1 MASIIYV
8 GMDVHATNFTFCC
21 YTADSD
27 RGFAVAQTEP
37 DYRQVIKY
45 MERVQKQRGEECNF
59 VCGYEAGCLGYS
71 LYHQLTRCGVD
82 CVILAPSTMHQ
93 EKGKRIKTDRRDA
106 ENIARCL
113 AFSLYSPVYV
123 PTTEDDAVKEY
134 IRMRDDIKA
143 DLKRVKQQII
153 AFTTRHG
160 FAFDGKSYWTQKHL
174 KWLETLVVEHPLY
187 KETLQEYLIL
197 YYMLDEKVAV
207 YDTRIEE
214 MSHLEHYEENVQKLC
229 CFRGVAAHTA
239 LSLLVEVGDFQR
251 FRSAKHFAAYLG
263 LVPGEHSSSDKQI
276 RTSITKAGNTHLR
289 RLLVEAAQSYNRGA
303 IGKRAQRS
311 RPDRAAILPRSSLTR
326 IKPMN
331 ACNANITA
339 SHLSP
344 GTILPKPQLR
354 ANWPGL
360 SGV

>member
-8 GMDVHATNFTFCC
+8 GMDVHTTNFTFCC

-45 MERVQKQRGEECNF
+45 MERVQKQRGEECKF

-143 DLKRVKQQII
+143 DLKRVKQ
-153 AFTTRHG
+153 
-160 FAFDGKSYWTQKHL
+160 S
-174 KWLETLVVEHPLY
+174 
-187 KETLQEYLIL
+187 
-197 YYMLDEKVAV
+197 
-207 YDTRIEE
+207 
-214 MSHLEHYEENVQKLC
+214 SH
-229 CFRGVAAHTA
+229 
-239 LSLLVEVGDFQR
+239 SLLDTVLLLMERATGHR
-251 FRSAKHFAAYLG
+251 NTSNGWR
-263 LVPGEHSSSDKQI
+263 HSSLSTLFI
-276 RTSITKAGNTHLR
+276 R
-289 RLLVEAAQSYNRGA
+289 
-303 IGKRAQRS
+303 
-311 RPDRAAILPRSSLTR
+311 
-326 IKPMN
+326 KPFRY
-331 ACNANITA
+331 T
-339 SHLSP
+339 
-344 GTILPKPQLR
+344 
-354 ANWPGL
+354 
-360 SGV
+360 

>member
-8 GMDVHATNFTFCC
+8 GMDVHITNFTFCC

-45 MERVQKQRGEECNF
+45 MERVQKQRGEECKF

-134 IRMRDDIKA
+134 IRTHQYYKGRKHP
-143 DLKRVKQQII
+143 
-153 AFTTRHG
+153 FTATVGRGSSILQSRSH
-160 FAFDGKSYWTQKHL
+160 W
-174 KWLETLVVEHPLY
+174 E
-187 KETLQEYLIL
+187 KE
-197 YYMLDEKVAV
+197 
-207 YDTRIEE
+207 
-214 MSHLEHYEENVQKLC
+214 
-229 CFRGVAAHTA
+229 
-239 LSLLVEVGDFQR
+239 
-251 FRSAKHFAAYLG
+251 RSAQGQTGRQSCRGH
-263 LVPGEHSSSDKQI
+263 
-276 RTSITKAGNTHLR
+276 RLR
-289 RLLVEAAQSYNRGA
+289 G
-303 IGKRAQRS
+303 
-311 RPDRAAILPRSSLTR
+311 
-326 IKPMN
+326 
-331 ACNANITA
+331 
-339 SHLSP
+339 
-344 GTILPKPQLR
+344 
-354 ANWPGL
+354 
-360 SGV
+360 

>member
-8 GMDVHATNFTFCC
+8 GMDIHTTNFTFCC

-45 MERVQKQRGEECNF
+45 MERVQKQRGEECKF

-143 DLKRVKQQII
+143 DLKRVKQLPSS
-153 AFTTRHG
+153 F
-160 FAFDGKSYWTQKHL
+160 
-174 KWLETLVVEHPLY
+174 
-187 KETLQEYLIL
+187 
-197 YYMLDEKVAV
+197 
-207 YDTRIEE
+207 
-214 MSHLEHYEENVQKLC
+214 SHL
-229 CFRGVAAHTA
+229 
-239 LSLLVEVGDFQR
+239 
-251 FRSAKHFAAYLG
+251 
-263 LVPGEHSSSDKQI
+263 
-276 RTSITKAGNTHLR
+276 
-289 RLLVEAAQSYNRGA
+289 
-303 IGKRAQRS
+303 
-311 RPDRAAILPRSSLTR
+311 LPLRSS
-326 IKPMN
+326 
-331 ACNANITA
+331 AHCC
-339 SHLSP
+339 SP
-344 GTILPKPQLR
+344 LFPHCLCSFPRCCCKKEPHGIFVPCGSARRKSP
-354 ANWPGL
+354 AEAGL
-360 SGV
+360 FLIWMVKKKY

>member
-8 GMDVHATNFTFCC
+8 GMDVHTTNFTFCC

-45 MERVQKQRGEECNF
+45 MERVQKQRGEECKF

-174 KWLETLVVEHPLY
+174 KWLETLVFEHPLY

-239 LSLLVEVGDFQR
+239 LSLLVEVAISSVFALPNTLPPISVLFPENIPVLINRYAPVLQRQETPIYGDCWSRQ
-251 FRSAKHFAAYLG
+251 LNPTIEEP
-263 LVPGEHSSSDKQI
+263 L
-276 RTSITKAGNTHLR
+276 
-289 RLLVEAAQSYNRGA
+289 
-303 IGKRAQRS
+303 GKRAQRS

-354 ANWPGL
+354 ANWPVL

>member
-8 GMDVHATNFTFCC
+8 GMDVHTTNFTFCC

-45 MERVQKQRGEECNF
+45 MERVQKQRGEECKF

-134 IRMRDDIKA
+134 IRMRDDRRTHFPQGPIRQVCA
-143 DLKRVKQQII
+143 HQSR
-153 AFTTRHG
+153 
-160 FAFDGKSYWTQKHL
+160 
-174 KWLETLVVEHPLY
+174 E
-187 KETLQEYLIL
+187 
-197 YYMLDEKVAV
+197 
-207 YDTRIEE
+207 
-214 MSHLEHYEENVQKLC
+214 C
-229 CFRGVAAHTA
+229 CCHQRRRRWKDHRTARRG
-239 LSLLVEVGDFQR
+239 GCR
-251 FRSAKHFAAYLG
+251 
-263 LVPGEHSSSDKQI
+263 
-276 RTSITKAGNTHLR
+276 
-289 RLLVEAAQSYNRGA
+289 
-303 IGKRAQRS
+303 
-311 RPDRAAILPRSSLTR
+311 
-326 IKPMN
+326 
-331 ACNANITA
+331 
-339 SHLSP
+339 
-344 GTILPKPQLR
+344 
-354 ANWPGL
+354 
-360 SGV
+360 